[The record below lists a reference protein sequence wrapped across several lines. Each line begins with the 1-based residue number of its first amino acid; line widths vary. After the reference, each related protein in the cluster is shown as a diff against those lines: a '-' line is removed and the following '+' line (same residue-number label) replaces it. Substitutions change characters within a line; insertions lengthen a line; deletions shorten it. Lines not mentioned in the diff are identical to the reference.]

1 VTQVDITKIDREFF
15 GVSGLLSEFVNI
27 VGHDFYHP
35 HTIFMDVIWMSSSA
49 CQVCASTAALP
60 DEHALDEAMPF
71 CIARFSRELK
81 SKTALAT
88 GPGPD

>member
-1 VTQVDITKIDREFF
+1 MKID
-15 GVSGLLSEFVNI
+15 V
-27 VGHDFYHP
+27 P
-35 HTIFMDVIWMSSSA
+35 SA
-49 CQVCASTAALP
+49 TAALP

>member
-1 VTQVDITKIDREFF
+1 MKIDVL
-15 GVSGLLSEFVNI
+15 GVALRQI
-27 VGHDFYHP
+27 
-35 HTIFMDVIWMSSSA
+35 
-49 CQVCASTAALP
+49 ASWAPARIDRSICFEADPGAKALRTVRPGVTAALP

-71 CIARFSRELK
+71 CTARFSRELK

>member
-1 VTQVDITKIDREFF
+1 
-15 GVSGLLSEFVNI
+15 
-27 VGHDFYHP
+27 
-35 HTIFMDVIWMSSSA
+35 MDVIWMSSSA